1 MFASPTDRIWG
12 IGLTEDDPRAWN
24 KKSWRGRN
32 LLGEVLTRVRDRLMG
47 SNLGF
52 ANPPEAEKGASQV
65 AVAKTAQVA
74 VAKTAQVAVAKTPQT
89 SAKTENSNCIVS

>member
-1 MFASPTDRIWG
+1 MFASPKDRIWG

-24 KKSWRGRN
+24 KKSWRGTN
-32 LLGEVLTRVRDRLMG
+32 LLGEDLTRVSDKLMG
-47 SNLGF
+47 SNPGS
-52 ANPPEAEKGASQV
+52 ANPPEAEKGAS
-65 AVAKTAQVA
+65 QVA